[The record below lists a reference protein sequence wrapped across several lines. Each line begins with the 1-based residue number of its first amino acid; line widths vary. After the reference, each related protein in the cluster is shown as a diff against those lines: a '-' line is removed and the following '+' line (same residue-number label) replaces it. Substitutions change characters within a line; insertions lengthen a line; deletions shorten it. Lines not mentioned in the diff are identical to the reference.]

1 MVGNGWANRHLDAAA
16 LSLANWRQP
25 TVGAALATGTVVIVT
40 TAIAAALN
48 AAARRVNFMTGSPP
62 RILMITA
69 AASHRDVLD
78 DII

>member
-25 TVGAALATGTVVIVT
+25 AVGAALATGTVVIVT

-48 AAARRVNFMTGSPP
+48 TAARRVNFMTGLLLGS
-62 RILMITA
+62 
-69 AASHRDVLD
+69 
-78 DII
+78 